1 MGKIHSMSKEGE
13 RYEENQPGKGE
24 GVCPGLEDR
33 VQFKYDHTWIGLTEK
48 ETLEEI
54 PPWHK
59 RI

>member
-33 VQFKYDHTWIGLTEK
+33 VQFKYDHVDW
-48 ETLEEI
+48 
-54 PPWHK
+54 PH
-59 RI
+59 